1 MPIETTG
8 LNAYQIHLIEEI
20 IIAFK
25 SKNNDTKAESILD
38 ESQDLLES
46 AKLYAEIY
54 QEDQE
59 LQFLTESAL
68 ID

>member
-1 MPIETTG
+1 MQIETTG
-8 LNAYQIHLIEEI
+8 LNAYQIHIIEEI
-20 IIAFK
+20 ITTFK
-25 SKNNDTKAESILD
+25 SNNQITQDKSILD
-38 ESQDLLES
+38 ESEDLLES

-68 ID
+68 VD

>member
-8 LNAYQIHLIEEI
+8 LNTDQIHLIEGI
-20 IIAFK
+20 ITAFK
-25 SKNNDTKAESILD
+25 SKNNNTQAESILD

-54 QEDQE
+54 QEDHE

-68 ID
+68 MD

>member
-68 ID
+68 TD